1 MKFKLSYSFLNLT
14 ESFSYLGTLIKTN
27 IIVNNKF
34 NNKRGI
40 HYESNS
46 NEGKFKG

>member
-1 MKFKLSYSFLNLT
+1 M
-14 ESFSYLGTLIKTN
+14 
-27 IIVNNKF
+27 NNKANNKQQNNSRANNKV